1 MPAVWAVLFL
11 LTAVRYAFYKC
22 FSYFAFYDDEGY
34 MMITVQGYLG
44 GHPLY
49 NDVLTPCGPFYYFYE
64 WFLHSVL
71 SIPLT
76 HDFTRVVCIFHWLAT
91 ASVLAVAGG
100 LMTRSLWVGF
110 FVFMQAT
117 LHLKPL
123 VHEPGHPQEL
133 VTLLVSLAVLVAMVG
148 SQRRGVLM
156 MLGAIGA
163 TLVFTKIN
171 VGAFFGIALLSALV
185 AQGPVPGRIRSGL
198 LACWR

>member
-1 MPAVWAVLFL
+1 
-11 LTAVRYAFYKC
+11 
-22 FSYFAFYDDEGY
+22 
-34 MMITVQGYLG
+34 
-44 GHPLY
+44 
-49 NDVLTPCGPFYYFYE
+49 
-64 WFLHSVL
+64 
-71 SIPLT
+71 
-76 HDFTRVVCIFHWLAT
+76 
-91 ASVLAVAGG
+91 
-100 LMTRSLWVGF
+100 MTRSLWVGF

-185 AQGPVPGRIRSGL
+185 AQGPVSRPHQVWFVGL
-198 LACWR
+198 LALSSLALLILFRPHLSETWARVYCIQAFITILTTNVIARVFSGGREPGIIQVATVAAAFFGVWILLVSVLLLTGTFIS